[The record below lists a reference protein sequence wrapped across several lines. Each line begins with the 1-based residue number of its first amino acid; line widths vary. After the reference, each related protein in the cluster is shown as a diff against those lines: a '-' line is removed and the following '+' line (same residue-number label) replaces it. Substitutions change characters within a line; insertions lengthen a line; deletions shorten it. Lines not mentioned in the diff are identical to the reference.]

1 MKIGENATRGGVNM
15 KSKIDNYLIVLSIVA
30 VVLSAYVSFSK
41 SDVLSLAGTQWMLIA
56 IVLGIYGMYAK
67 MRAV

>member
-1 MKIGENATRGGVNM
+1 M
-15 KSKIDNYLIVLSIVA
+15 KSKIDNYLIILSVAA
-30 VVLSAYVSFSK
+30 VVVAAYVSFFK
-41 SDVLSLAGTQWMLIA
+41 NDVFGLAGTQWILIA